1 MEGAGSFQQLVKL
14 YSGDMS
20 PRAMLDELLRTRS
33 VQVGRSNTVKLRDR
47 AFIAPKSG
55 VEALQILGHDTSDL
69 IDTISHNLEADSDNK
84 RFQRKVSYLH
94 IPEHHVESF
103 EDYAASQSQVLL
115 EKLDRWLAKRD
126 TEDKRDSITAGSRL
140 GLGIYIINHENQPLP
155 ATENTAESL

>member
-1 MEGAGSFQQLVKL
+1 
-14 YSGDMS
+14 
-20 PRAMLDELLRTRS
+20 
-33 VQVGRSNTVKLRDR
+33 
-47 AFIAPKSG
+47 
-55 VEALQILGHDTSDL
+55 
-69 IDTISHNLEADSDNK
+69 
-84 RFQRKVSYLH
+84 
-94 IPEHHVESF
+94 VESF